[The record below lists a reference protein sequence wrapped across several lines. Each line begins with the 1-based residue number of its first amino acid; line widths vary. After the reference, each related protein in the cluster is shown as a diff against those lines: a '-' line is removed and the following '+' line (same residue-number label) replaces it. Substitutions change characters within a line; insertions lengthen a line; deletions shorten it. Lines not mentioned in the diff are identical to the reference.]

1 MQLLVNNWAFREYPF
16 NDTVT
21 SYQLISLPVE
31 FSKLWFY
38 ATLSIPQLSKSFH
51 APVPTFQKCIFT
63 EQQLSF
69 LNLDINMLSLL
80 YSIKYR
86 LKTDLQIIAFHYLP
100 LRQQHNPD
108 SRL

>member
-51 APVPTFQKCIFT
+51 APVPTFQKCVAG
-63 EQQLSF
+63 
-69 LNLDINMLSLL
+69 
-80 YSIKYR
+80 IKFRMTMYIYR
-86 LKTDLQIIAFHYLP
+86 TTIQF
-100 LRQQHNPD
+100 
-108 SRL
+108 S